1 MSWGNIIQIIAHLWA
16 VLELLL
22 QSSSTLCFYGSLN
35 QIQSVLKGDIFSYSL
50 PHDLLVATI
59 HSDKTASV
67 LLRSW
72 GPHRLRSE
80 SIGFLFSPSSLIY
93 RPLFPHFF
101 VSLLC
106 LRLPSLFHPACSLEA
121 SLLGPP
127 TRRSG
132 SIVPNPDH
140 RAAGS
145 VPAAFIVFGLCA
157 VIKGV
162 SVILAI
168 KMLEKLRVSSGEGI
182 CRQLICLCTS
192 EEKQNVTTESLSLA
206 FAALLRVC
214 ERRWNTCQRKVHF
227 VFTVHG
233 FSFPFFFI
241 CSCFSPPLNFPR
253 TIIVPMMVRLSAGVY
268 FNFNVLSIWV

>member
-22 QSSSTLCFYGSLN
+22 QSSSTLCFYGSWN

-50 PHDLLVATI
+50 PKKQPHDLLVATI

-101 VSLLC
+101 VSLLY
-106 LRLPSLFHPACSLEA
+106 LRLPSFCHPACSLEA

-145 VPAAFIVFGLCA
+145 VPAAFIVLGLW
-157 VIKGV
+157 
-162 SVILAI
+162 
-168 KMLEKLRVSSGEGI
+168 LRVF
-182 CRQLICLCTS
+182 LWFWL
-192 EEKQNVTTESLSLA
+192 
-206 FAALLRVC
+206 
-214 ERRWNTCQRKVHF
+214 
-227 VFTVHG
+227 
-233 FSFPFFFI
+233 
-241 CSCFSPPLNFPR
+241 
-253 TIIVPMMVRLSAGVY
+253 
-268 FNFNVLSIWV
+268 